1 MPIQKS
7 KKIAISTVQNWCDLT
22 IYEWIAW
29 LLLFWGQKMEVSQSG
44 CNRLNEVS
52 KPTGEACL

>member
-22 IYEWIAW
+22 IYE
-29 LLLFWGQKMEVSQSG
+29 
-44 CNRLNEVS
+44 
-52 KPTGEACL
+52 